1 MGKSI
6 GKLEMVLGIQ
16 LDEYFEN
23 IFDDALLAFSWR
35 PQQKQHQD
43 NAIIFEWEKNIG
55 KLEMAQVNG
64 LVSLKTPQGSIL
76 GPILFNIFS
85 NDLLKF
91 IKKIDLLNYV
101 DDNTINAIES
111 PHQSVVQTLQIEFKA
126 AINWFTL
133 KEMLANQIK

>member
-1 MGKSI
+1 MGKKHWKIRNGTS
-6 GKLEMVLGIQ
+6 EWAGI
-16 LDEYFEN
+16 
-23 IFDDALLAFSWR
+23 
-35 PQQKQHQD
+35 
-43 NAIIFEWEKNIG
+43 
-55 KLEMAQVNG
+55 
-64 LVSLKTPQGSIL
+64 LKDIPQGSIL
-76 GPILFNIFS
+76 GPFLFNIFS

-133 KEMLANQIK
+133 KEMLTNQIK